1 MAQILYYEYVEDI
14 VERRAPHRE
23 AHLARINDW
32 RNEGKLVLAG
42 AVGSPPHGAALVFE
56 VDDPAEVESFAAG
69 DPYVL
74 AGLVRER
81 RVEPI
86 ALV

>member
-1 MAQILYYEYVEDI
+1 
-14 VERRAPHRE
+14 
-23 AHLARINDW
+23 
-32 RNEGKLVLAG
+32 
-42 AVGSPPHGAALVFE
+42 VFE
-56 VDDPAEVESFAAG
+56 VDDPGDVESFAAG

-81 RVEPI
+81 RIEPI